1 MARLVPTVHAFH
13 ETDPGRQS
21 VDRLARRGSG
31 RRQSPRTRP
40 GHANAGG
47 SAAIGGAESRQ
58 NDELVRLERQAH
70 VQRAVIG
77 LIERAAAEVAIET
90 AHDIAALVQARIDD
104 DAILTPLAGYVVCDQ
119 HLLAVQQAREGER
132 VGVAVRKSEMPA
144 VAGDLPEIH
153 AAES

>member
-1 MARLVPTVHAFH
+1 MAGLVPTIHAFH

-21 VDRLARRGSG
+21 ANRLARRSSG

-47 SAAIGGAESRQ
+47 NAAIGGAESRQ

-70 VQRAVIG
+70 VQRAVVR

-90 AHDIAALVQARIDD
+90 GHGIAFPVQARIDD
-104 DAILTPLAGYVVCDQ
+104 DAILTPRAGYVVRDQ
-119 HLLAVQQAREGER
+119 HLLAVEKTGEGER
-132 VGVAVRKSEMPA
+132 VGVPVRKSEMPA
-144 VAGDLPEIH
+144 VPGDLSEIH
-153 AAES
+153 SAES